1 MSTFDYSGGRSERN
15 RTLAWLARGGVF
27 AVCLYLGVYVIL
39 ASLEPGYE
47 HLKQLPSELGAVHA
61 TYFPLMNLTFSV
73 TGLLTIGL
81 SIGLHLSMTGG
92 KGSIV
97 GPLLLGVLGASL
109 FLAGFFPCAEGCQP
123 TTFSSKGHALV
134 GLPGLFAFPLAPFFF
149 WRRMRQDPLWEKFS
163 SFSLTMGI
171 MAVVMLFGGFAL
183 VNVLGQ
189 EYVPVITKGLL
200 IPQLG
205 WPLGM
210 AIKLLKVSGHDLAL
224 T

>member
-1 MSTFDYSGGRSERN
+1 MMIPIDHSDVGSVRN
-15 RTLAWLARGGVF
+15 RIVAWLARGGVVG
-27 AVCLYLGVYVIL
+27 VCLYLGVYLIL
-39 ASLEPGYE
+39 ASLEPSYD
-47 HLKQLPSELGAVHA
+47 HLKRFPSELGAVHA

-81 SIGLHLSMTGG
+81 SIGLHLGMMGG
-92 KGSIV
+92 KGLIV
-97 GPLLLGVLGASL
+97 GPLLLAVLGASL

-134 GLPGLFAFPLAPFFF
+134 GLPGLFAFPLAPFFI

-171 MAVVMLFGGFAL
+171 VAVVILIGGFSLA
-183 VNVLGQ
+183 NVFGQ
-189 EYVPVITKGLL
+189 EYVPVITKVLL

-210 AIKLLKVSGHDLAL
+210 AITLLKVSEHDS

>member
-1 MSTFDYSGGRSERN
+1 MMSTFDYSGGRSERN

-81 SIGLHLSMTGG
+81 SIGLHLGMTGG

-97 GPLLLGVLGASL
+97 GPLLLAVLGASL

-134 GLPGLFAFPLAPFFF
+134 GLPGLFAFPLAPFFI

-171 MAVVMLFGGFAL
+171 VAVVILIGGFSLA
-183 VNVLGQ
+183 NVFGQ
-189 EYVPVITKGLL
+189 EYVPVITKVLL

-210 AIKLLKVSGHDLAL
+210 AITLLKVSEHDS